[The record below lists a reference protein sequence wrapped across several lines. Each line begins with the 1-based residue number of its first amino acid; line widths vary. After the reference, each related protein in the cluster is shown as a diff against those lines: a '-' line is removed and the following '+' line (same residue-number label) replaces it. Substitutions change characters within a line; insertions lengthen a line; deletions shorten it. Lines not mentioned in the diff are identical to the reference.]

1 MITCNLMGGLGNQL
15 FQIFTTISCAI
26 NTRKKFAF
34 IDIDKLG
41 SGGQTIVRP
50 TYWNNFLSRLKIF
63 TTKKFPEMLVIKEAN
78 FRYNPIDFF
87 SQQGKDICL
96 YGYFQ
101 SYKYFAH
108 NFEFI
113 CRIIGIEEIK
123 KNVITNSNISQDYLN
138 NTISIHFR
146 LGDYKKLQHYHP
158 IMKLEYYLNAFSLI
172 TNISNET
179 EIKNVLYFCEEE
191 DILEVT
197 ETINKLKNVYPNF
210 TFTKASNTLSDWE
223 QMILMS
229 CCKHNIIANS
239 SFSWWGAHFNTN
251 PDKIVCYPAV
261 WFGEA
266 AGHDTRD
273 LFPHEWHKIHIL

>member
-26 NTRKKFAF
+26 NTRQKFAF

-41 SGGQTIVRP
+41 SGQTTIRP
-50 TYWNNFLSRLKIF
+50 TYWDNFLSKLKIF
-63 TTKKFPEMLVIKEAN
+63 TTKMFPKMLVVKEN
-78 FRYNPIDFF
+78 GFRYNPLNLLEY
-87 SQQGKDICL
+87 QGQNICL
-96 YGYFQ
+96 HGYFQ

-108 NFEFI
+108 NYQVI
-113 CRIIGIEEIK
+113 CRMIGLEEIK
-123 KNVITNSNISQDYLN
+123 TNVIAKTNISKDYLDA
-138 NTISIHFR
+138 TISIHFR
-146 LGDYKKLQHYHP
+146 LGDYKKIQHYHP

-191 DILEVT
+191 DLLDVSEI
-197 ETINKLKNVYPNF
+197 INKVKNHYPNF
-210 TFTKASNTLSDWE
+210 TFIKASNSLSDWE

-239 SFSWWGAHFNTN
+239 SFSWWAAYFNTN
-251 PDKIVCYPAV
+251 PDKIVCYPAL
-261 WFGEA
+261 WFGEV
-266 AGHDTRD
+266 AGNDIKD
-273 LFPHEWHKIHIL
+273 LCPNEWHKIHVL

>member
-26 NTRKKFAF
+26 NTRQKFAF
-34 IDIDKLG
+34 IDTDKLG
-41 SGGQTIVRP
+41 SGETIIRP
-50 TYWNNFLSRLKIF
+50 TYWNNFLSKLKIF
-63 TTKKFPEMLVIKEAN
+63 TTKSFPQMLVIKEQN
-78 FRYNPIDFF
+78 FRYNPLNLFMN
-87 SQQGKDICL
+87 QGKNICI

-101 SYKYFAH
+101 SYKYFDN

-113 CRIIGIEEIK
+113 CRIICIDEIK
-123 KNVITNSNISQDYLN
+123 KNVMTKANISEDYLN

-146 LGDYKKLQHYHP
+146 IGDYKKIQHYHP
-158 IMKLEYYLNAFSLI
+158 IMTLEYYANAFSLI
-172 TNISNET
+172 TNISNEN

-191 DILEVT
+191 DLLDVYEI
-197 ETINKLKNVYPNF
+197 INKLKNLYPNF
-210 TFTKASNTLSDWE
+210 IFIKASNSLSDWE
-223 QMILMS
+223 QMTLMS

-261 WFGEA
+261 WFGEV

-273 LFPHEWHKIHIL
+273 LCPDKWHKIYVL